1 MFVTES
7 QLNAN
12 LQVVQ
17 VVVIQGTCKFR
28 IACGLLVL
36 PDLRKQAVVVASGV
50 SHATGAGYDCQVLLE
65 RQAERLHQ
73 GPGHPQAWAA

>member
-17 VVVIQGTCKFR
+17 VVVIQGTCKFG

-36 PDLRKQAVVVASGV
+36 PEICV
-50 SHATGAGYDCQVLLE
+50 SKPCS
-65 RQAERLHQ
+65 
-73 GPGHPQAWAA
+73 